1 MKEKKIFTVIYLLL
15 LVSVVGNVIFFVNWL
30 GSHSNQEKRNQEQ
43 AELVTALEE
52 ENTQLKSRIDEL
64 LTTESESDSSSGEEN
79 TQVTEP
85 GEEGETTVEL
95 PESNEKQVAFLEEFA
110 RLQFGMGAD
119 QRAENLAQLGT
130 LMSAEAFQ
138 EMNGS
143 ADVVPSAIGYTIE
156 VEETEIYRQLD
167 TENTNEYLI
176 VVHQKTKTDQENA
189 TAVQSRLYY
198 RVTLGNTA
206 EGTLMVDE
214 VSALMP
220 YQ

>member
-15 LVSVVGNVIFFVNWL
+15 LVSVVGNVMFFVNWL
-30 GSHSNQEKRNQEQ
+30 GSHSKQEKKSQEQ
-43 AELVTALEE
+43 AELVMTLEE

-64 LTTESESDSSSGEEN
+64 LTSESESDSSSGEEH
-79 TQVTEP
+79 TQATEP
-85 GEEGETTVEL
+85 VEEGETTVGL

-110 RLQFGMGAD
+110 RLQFGMGTD

-143 ADVVPSAIGYTIE
+143 ADVIPSAIGYTIE

>member
-1 MKEKKIFTVIYLLL
+1 MQEKKIVTVIYLLL

-43 AELVTALEE
+43 AELVTALAE
-52 ENTQLKSRIDEL
+52 ENTQLKARIDEL
-64 LTTESESDSSSGEEN
+64 LTSESEAEASSGEEN
-79 TQVTEP
+79 MQAAEP
-85 GEEGETTVEL
+85 VEEGETTIGL
-95 PESNEKQVAFLEEFA
+95 PDSNEKQVAFLEEFV

-130 LMSAEAFQ
+130 LMSADAFQ
-138 EMNGS
+138 ELNGS

-156 VEETEIYRQLD
+156 VEATEIYRQLA
-167 TENTNEYLI
+167 TEKTNDYLI

-189 TAVQSRLYY
+189 TAVHSRLYY
-198 RVTLGNTA
+198 RVTLGSTV
-206 EGTLMVDE
+206 EGTLLVE
-214 VSALMP
+214 QVSALMP

>member
-43 AELVTALEE
+43 AELVTSLEE

-64 LTTESESDSSSGEEN
+64 LTSESESDSSSGEEN
-79 TQVTEP
+79 TQVTDP
-85 GEEGETTVEL
+85 GEEGETTVGL

-143 ADVVPSAIGYTIE
+143 ADVIPSAIGYTIE
-156 VEETEIYRQLD
+156 VEETEIYRQLNI
-167 TENTNEYLI
+167 ENTNEYLI

>member
-1 MKEKKIFTVIYLLL
+1 MQEKKIVTVLYLLL

-52 ENTQLKSRIDEL
+52 ENTQLKARIDEL
-64 LTTESESDSSSGEEN
+64 LTSESEAEASSGEE
-79 TQVTEP
+79 TSQATEP
-85 GEEGETTVEL
+85 IEQGEQTSAFS
-95 PESNEKQVAFLEEFA
+95 ESDQKQMAFLEEFA

-130 LMSAEAFQ
+130 LMRAEAFQ
-138 EMNGS
+138 ELNGS

-156 VEETEIYRQLD
+156 VEATEIYRQLA
-167 TENTNEYLI
+167 TENTNDYLI

-198 RVTLGNTA
+198 RVTLGSTA
-206 EGTLMVDE
+206 EGTLLVE
-214 VSALMP
+214 QVSALMP

>member
-43 AELVTALEE
+43 TELVTALEE

-64 LTTESESDSSSGEEN
+64 LTTESEADSSFGEEN
-79 TQVTEP
+79 TQVTDP
-85 GEEGETTVEL
+85 GEEEATVEL

-143 ADVVPSAIGYTIE
+143 ADVIPSAIGYTIE
-156 VEETEIYRQLD
+156 VEETEIYRQLNI
-167 TENTNEYLI
+167 ENPNEYLI

-198 RVTLGNTA
+198 QVTLGNTA

>member
-43 AELVTALEE
+43 TELVTALEE

-64 LTTESESDSSSGEEN
+64 LTSESESESSSGEEH
-79 TQVTEP
+79 TQATKSV
-85 GEEGETTVEL
+85 EEGETTDGL
-95 PESNEKQVAFLEEFA
+95 PGSNEKQVAFLEEFA

-143 ADVVPSAIGYTIE
+143 VDVIPSAIGYTIE

-176 VVHQKTKTDQENA
+176 VVHQKTKTDQEQA

-198 RVTLGNTA
+198 RVTLGNTS
-206 EGTLMVDE
+206 EGTLMIDK

>member
-30 GSHSNQEKRNQEQ
+30 GSHSNQEKKSQEQ

-64 LTTESESDSSSGEEN
+64 LTTESESESSSGEEN
-79 TQVTEP
+79 TQATDPVEQ
-85 GEEGETTVEL
+85 GETTVGL

-143 ADVVPSAIGYTIE
+143 GDIVPSAIGYTIE
-156 VEETEIYRQLD
+156 VEATEIYRQLA

-198 RVTLGNTA
+198 RVTLGSTA

>member
-15 LVSVVGNVIFFVNWL
+15 LVSVVGNVMFFVNWL
-30 GSHSNQEKRNQEQ
+30 GSHSKQEKKSQEQ
-43 AELVTALEE
+43 AELVMTLEE

-64 LTTESESDSSSGEEN
+64 LTSESESDSSSGEEH
-79 TQVTEP
+79 TQATEP
-85 GEEGETTVEL
+85 VEEGETTVGL

-110 RLQFGMGAD
+110 RLQFGMGTD

-143 ADVVPSAIGYTIE
+143 ADVIPSAIGYTIE
-156 VEETEIYRQLD
+156 VEETEIYRQLNI
-167 TENTNEYLI
+167 ENTNEYLI

>member
-30 GSHSNQEKRNQEQ
+30 GSHSKQEKRNQEQ

-79 TQVTEP
+79 TQATDPV
-85 GEEGETTVEL
+85 EEGKTTVGL
-95 PESNEKQVAFLEEFA
+95 PGSNEKQVAFLEEFA
-110 RLQFGMGAD
+110 RLQFGMSAD

>member
-30 GSHSNQEKRNQEQ
+30 GGHSNQEKRNQEQ
-43 AELVTALEE
+43 AETVATLGE
-52 ENTQLKSRIDEL
+52 ENTQLKLRIEEL
-64 LTTESESDSSSGEEN
+64 LASESEAEASSGEE
-79 TQVTEP
+79 TSQVMEP
-85 GEEGETTVEL
+85 VEEGEQTIAFAD
-95 PESNEKQVAFLEEFA
+95 SNEKPVAFLEEFA
-110 RLQFGMGAD
+110 RLQFGMSAD

-156 VEETEIYRQLD
+156 VEATEIYRQLD

-198 RVTLGNTA
+198 RVTLGDTA

>member
-43 AELVTALEE
+43 TELVTALEE

-64 LTTESESDSSSGEEN
+64 LTSESESESSSGEEH
-79 TQVTEP
+79 TQATKSV
-85 GEEGETTVEL
+85 EEGETTDGL
-95 PESNEKQVAFLEEFA
+95 PGSNEKQVAFLEEFA

-143 ADVVPSAIGYTIE
+143 VDVIPSAIGYTIE

-176 VVHQKTKTDQENA
+176 VVHQKTKTDQESA

-214 VSALMP
+214 ISALMP

>member
-30 GSHSNQEKRNQEQ
+30 GSHSKQEKKSQEQ
-43 AELVTALEE
+43 AELVMVLEE

-64 LTTESESDSSSGEEN
+64 LTTESEADSSSGEEN
-79 TQVTEP
+79 TQVTDP
-85 GEEGETTVEL
+85 GEEATVEL

-119 QRAENLAQLGT
+119 QRAENLAQLGA

-143 ADVVPSAIGYTIE
+143 ADVTPSAIGYTIE
-156 VEETEIYRQLD
+156 IEETEIYRQLD
-167 TENTNEYLI
+167 IENTNEYLI

>member
-1 MKEKKIFTVIYLLL
+1 MQEKKIITVLYLLL

-30 GSHSNQEKRNQEQ
+30 GGHSNQEKRNQEQ
-43 AELVTALEE
+43 TELVTALEE

-64 LTTESESDSSSGEEN
+64 LTSESESEASSGEE
-79 TQVTEP
+79 TSQAMESV
-85 GEEGETTVEL
+85 EEGEQTVAFAD
-95 PESNEKQVAFLEEFA
+95 SNEKQVAFLEEFA
-110 RLQFGMGAD
+110 RLQFGMGTD

-143 ADVVPSAIGYTIE
+143 ADVIPSAIGYTIE

-198 RVTLGNTA
+198 RVTLGSTA
-206 EGTLMVDE
+206 EGTLLVE
-214 VSALMP
+214 QVSALMP

>member
-43 AELVTALEE
+43 AELVTSLEE

-79 TQVTEP
+79 TQVTDP

-130 LMSAEAFQ
+130 LRSAEAFQ

-143 ADVVPSAIGYTIE
+143 ADVIPSAIGYTIE

>member
-15 LVSVVGNVIFFVNWL
+15 LVSVVGNAIFFVNWL

-43 AELVTALEE
+43 TELVTTLEE

-64 LTTESESDSSSGEEN
+64 LTSESESDSSSGEEN
-79 TQVTEP
+79 TQATEP
-85 GEEGETTVEL
+85 VEDGETTVGL

-143 ADVVPSAIGYTIE
+143 ADVIPSAIGYTIE

>member
-15 LVSVVGNVIFFVNWL
+15 LVSVVGNVMFFVNWL
-30 GSHSNQEKRNQEQ
+30 GSHSKQEKKSQEQ
-43 AELVTALEE
+43 AELVMTLEE

-79 TQVTEP
+79 AQVTEP
-85 GEEGETTVEL
+85 VEEGETTVGL
-95 PESNEKQVAFLEEFA
+95 PGSNEKQVAFLEEFA
-110 RLQFGMGAD
+110 RLQFGMGTD

-143 ADVVPSAIGYTIE
+143 ADVIPSAIGYTIE

>member
-1 MKEKKIFTVIYLLL
+1 MQEKKLFTVIYLLL

-64 LTTESESDSSSGEEN
+64 LTSESESESSSGEEN
-79 TQVTEP
+79 TQAKEP
-85 GEEGETTVEL
+85 VEEGETTVGL
-95 PESNEKQVAFLEEFA
+95 PDSNEKQVAFLEEFA

-143 ADVVPSAIGYTIE
+143 ADVVPSAIDYTIE
-156 VEETEIYRQLD
+156 VEATEIYRQLA

-198 RVTLGNTA
+198 RVMLGSTA

>member
-1 MKEKKIFTVIYLLL
+1 MQEKKIFTVLYLLL

-30 GSHSNQEKRNQEQ
+30 GGHSNQEKRNQEQ
-43 AELVTALEE
+43 TELVTALEE

-64 LTTESESDSSSGEEN
+64 LTSESESEASSGEE
-79 TQVTEP
+79 TSQVMESV
-85 GEEGETTVEL
+85 EEGEQTVAFAD
-95 PESNEKQVAFLEEFA
+95 SNEKQVAFLEGFA

-143 ADVVPSAIGYTIE
+143 TDVIPSAIGYTIE
-156 VEETEIYRQLD
+156 VEETEIYRQLNI
-167 TENTNEYLI
+167 ENTNEYLI

>member
-1 MKEKKIFTVIYLLL
+1 MQEKKIFTVLYLLL

-64 LTTESESDSSSGEEN
+64 LTSESESEASSGEE
-79 TQVTEP
+79 TSQAMESV
-85 GEEGETTVEL
+85 EEGEQTVAFAD
-95 PESNEKQVAFLEEFA
+95 SNEKQVAFLEEFA
-110 RLQFGMGAD
+110 RLQFGMGTD

-143 ADVVPSAIGYTIE
+143 ADVIPSAIGYTIE

-206 EGTLMVDE
+206 EGTLVVDE

>member
-1 MKEKKIFTVIYLLL
+1 MQEKKIVTVLYLLL

-52 ENTQLKSRIDEL
+52 ENTQLKARIDAL
-64 LTTESESDSSSGEEN
+64 LTCESEAEASSGEE
-79 TQVTEP
+79 TSQAPEP
-85 GEEGETTVEL
+85 VEEGETTVGL

-156 VEETEIYRQLD
+156 VEATEIYRQLA

>member
-15 LVSVVGNVIFFVNWL
+15 LVSDVGNVIFFVNWL

-43 AELVTALEE
+43 TELVTALEE

-64 LTTESESDSSSGEEN
+64 LTSESESESSSGEEH
-79 TQVTEP
+79 TQATEP
-85 GEEGETTVEL
+85 VEEGETTVGL

-110 RLQFGMGAD
+110 RLQFGMGTD

-143 ADVVPSAIGYTIE
+143 ADVIPSAIGYTIE
-156 VEETEIYRQLD
+156 VEETEIYRQLNI
-167 TENTNEYLI
+167 ENTNEYLI

>member
-64 LTTESESDSSSGEEN
+64 LTSESESDSSSGEEN
-79 TQVTEP
+79 TQVTDP
-85 GEEGETTVEL
+85 GEEGETTVGL

-143 ADVVPSAIGYTIE
+143 ADVIPSAIGYTIE

>member
-79 TQVTEP
+79 TQVTDP
-85 GEEGETTVEL
+85 GEEGETTVGL

-143 ADVVPSAIGYTIE
+143 ADVIPSAIGYTIE

>member
-64 LTTESESDSSSGEEN
+64 LTSESESEASSGEE
-79 TQVTEP
+79 TSQVMESV
-85 GEEGETTVEL
+85 EEGEQTVAFAD
-95 PESNEKQVAFLEEFA
+95 SNEKQVAFLEGFA
-110 RLQFGMGAD
+110 RLQFGMSAD

-143 ADVVPSAIGYTIE
+143 ADVIPSAIGYTIE

>member
-64 LTTESESDSSSGEEN
+64 LTSESESDSSSGEEN
-79 TQVTEP
+79 AQATEP
-85 GEEGETTVEL
+85 VEEGETTVGL

-143 ADVVPSAIGYTIE
+143 ADVIPSAIGYTIE

-198 RVTLGNTA
+198 RVTLVNTA

>member
-30 GSHSNQEKRNQEQ
+30 GSHSKQEKKSQEQ
-43 AELVTALEE
+43 AELVTTLEE

-64 LTTESESDSSSGEEN
+64 LTSESESDSSSGEEH

-85 GEEGETTVEL
+85 VEEVETTVGL
-95 PESNEKQVAFLEEFA
+95 PGSNEKQVAFLEEFA
-110 RLQFGMGAD
+110 RLQFGMGTD

-143 ADVVPSAIGYTIE
+143 ADVIPSAIGYTIE

>member
-30 GSHSNQEKRNQEQ
+30 GGHSNQEKRNQEQ
-43 AELVTALEE
+43 TELVTALEE

-64 LTTESESDSSSGEEN
+64 LTSESESDSSSGEEN
-79 TQVTEP
+79 AQVTEP
-85 GEEGETTVEL
+85 VEEGETTVGL

-143 ADVVPSAIGYTIE
+143 ADVIPSAIGYTIE

>member
-1 MKEKKIFTVIYLLL
+1 MQEKKIITVLYLLL

-64 LTTESESDSSSGEEN
+64 LTSESESDSSSGEEN
-79 TQVTEP
+79 AQVTEP
-85 GEEGETTVEL
+85 VEEGETTVGL
-95 PESNEKQVAFLEEFA
+95 PGSNEKQVAFLEEFA

-138 EMNGS
+138 EINGS
-143 ADVVPSAIGYTIE
+143 ADVIPSAIGYTIE

>member
-52 ENTQLKSRIDEL
+52 DNTQLKARIDEL
-64 LTTESESDSSSGEEN
+64 LTSESETEASSGEEN
-79 TQVTEP
+79 PQAAEP
-85 GEEGETTVEL
+85 VEEGETTIGL
-95 PESNEKQVAFLEEFA
+95 PDSNEKQVAFLEEFA

-143 ADVVPSAIGYTIE
+143 ADVVPAAIDYTIE
-156 VEETEIYRQLD
+156 VEATEIYRQLA
-167 TENTNEYLI
+167 TENANEYLI

-198 RVTLGNTA
+198 RVTLGSTA

>member
-43 AELVTALEE
+43 AELVTVLEE

-64 LTTESESDSSSGEEN
+64 LTSESEADSSFGEEN
-79 TQVTEP
+79 TQVTDP
-85 GEEGETTVEL
+85 GEEEATVEL

-143 ADVVPSAIGYTIE
+143 ADVIPSAIGYTIE

>member
-15 LVSVVGNVIFFVNWL
+15 LVSVVGNVMFFVNWL
-30 GSHSNQEKRNQEQ
+30 GSHSKQEKKSQEQ
-43 AELVTALEE
+43 AELVMALEE

-64 LTTESESDSSSGEEN
+64 LTSESESDSSSGEEH
-79 TQVTEP
+79 TQATEP
-85 GEEGETTVEL
+85 VEEGETTVGL
-95 PESNEKQVAFLEEFA
+95 PDSNEKQVAFLEEFA

-143 ADVVPSAIGYTIE
+143 ADVIPSAIGYTIE

>member
-43 AELVTALEE
+43 TELVTALEE

-64 LTTESESDSSSGEEN
+64 LTTESEADSSFGEEN
-79 TQVTEP
+79 TQVTDP
-85 GEEGETTVEL
+85 GEEEATVEL

-143 ADVVPSAIGYTIE
+143 ADVIPWIPGTPNYK
-156 VEETEIYRQLD
+156 
-167 TENTNEYLI
+167 
-176 VVHQKTKTDQENA
+176 KTKN
-189 TAVQSRLYY
+189 
-198 RVTLGNTA
+198 NHK
-206 EGTLMVDE
+206 
-214 VSALMP
+214 ALI
-220 YQ
+220 

>member
-43 AELVTALEE
+43 TELVTALEE

-79 TQVTEP
+79 TQVTDP

-143 ADVVPSAIGYTIE
+143 ADVIPSAIGYTIE

>member
-1 MKEKKIFTVIYLLL
+1 MKEKKIVIVLYLLL
-15 LVSVVGNVIFFVNWL
+15 LISVVGNVIFFVNWL

-79 TQVTEP
+79 TQATEP
-85 GEEGETTVEL
+85 VEEGETTVGL

-143 ADVVPSAIGYTIE
+143 ADVIPSAIGYTIE

>member
-43 AELVTALEE
+43 TELVTALEE

-64 LTTESESDSSSGEEN
+64 LTTESEADSSFGEEN
-79 TQVTEP
+79 TQVTDP
-85 GEEGETTVEL
+85 GEEEATVEL

-143 ADVVPSAIGYTIE
+143 ADVIPSAIGYTIE

>member
-1 MKEKKIFTVIYLLL
+1 MKEKKIFTMIYLLL
-15 LVSVVGNVIFFVNWL
+15 LVSVVGNVMFFVNWL
-30 GSHSNQEKRNQEQ
+30 GSHSKQEKKSQEQ
-43 AELVTALEE
+43 AELVMTLEE

-64 LTTESESDSSSGEEN
+64 LTSESESDSSSGEEH
-79 TQVTEP
+79 TQATEP
-85 GEEGETTVEL
+85 VEEGETTVGL

-143 ADVVPSAIGYTIE
+143 ADVIPSAIGYTIE

>member
-64 LTTESESDSSSGEEN
+64 LTSESSSESSSGEEN
-79 TQVTEP
+79 TQATDPV
-85 GEEGETTVEL
+85 EEGKTTVRL
-95 PESNEKQVAFLEEFA
+95 PGSNEKQVAFLEEFA

-130 LMSAEAFQ
+130 LMSVEAFQ

>member
-64 LTTESESDSSSGEEN
+64 LTSESESSTGEEN
-79 TQVTEP
+79 TQVTDPVED
-85 GEEGETTVEL
+85 GETTVGL
-95 PESNEKQVAFLEEFA
+95 PKSNEKQVAFLEEFA

-143 ADVVPSAIGYTIE
+143 ADVIPSAIGYTIE

>member
-30 GSHSNQEKRNQEQ
+30 GGHSNQEKRNQEQ
-43 AELVTALEE
+43 TELVTALEE

-64 LTTESESDSSSGEEN
+64 LTSESESEASSGEE
-79 TQVTEP
+79 TSQVMESV
-85 GEEGETTVEL
+85 EEEEQTVAFAD
-95 PESNEKQVAFLEEFA
+95 SNEKQVAFLEGFA

-156 VEETEIYRQLD
+156 VEATEIYRQLA
-167 TENTNEYLI
+167 TENTNDYLI

-198 RVTLGNTA
+198 LVTLGSTA
-206 EGTLMVDE
+206 EGTLLVE
-214 VSALMP
+214 QVSALMP